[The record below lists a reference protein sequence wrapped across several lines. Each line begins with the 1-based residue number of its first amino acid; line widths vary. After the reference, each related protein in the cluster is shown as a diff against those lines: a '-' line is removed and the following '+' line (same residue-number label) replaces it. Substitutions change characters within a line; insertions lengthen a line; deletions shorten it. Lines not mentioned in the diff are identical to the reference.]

1 MGKLKNIYSKLN
13 AASKAYLL
21 FVFLDILELL
31 CFWRLTSE
39 IPGPLDAQGLS
50 FYICMIFI
58 YPLVICSGLLY
69 IGFIIEYRRL
79 VKRFI
84 VGTILN
90 IHVFVIFYKY
100 ANHFI
105 RLWIG

>member
-13 AASKAYLL
+13 PISKAYLL

-31 CFWRLTSE
+31 CFWRLSLE
-39 IPGPLDAQGLS
+39 KPGPLDAQGIS

-58 YPLVICSGLLY
+58 YPLVICSGILY
-69 IGFIIEYRRL
+69 IGFIIENRRL
-79 VKRFI
+79 VKKVI

-90 IHVFVIFYKY
+90 IHVFFIFYKY
-100 ANHFI
+100 AKHFI
-105 RLWIG
+105 RLWTG